1 MKHIKWIIVSLI
13 LIFFS
18 SQAAMAATPVGQET
32 NSGTLVEWADIG
44 LTDSSMSWGP
54 GSEIPVYDP
63 MTADY
68 EKVMFLSN
76 IEPMQIT
83 WKIYSPMMH
92 KIGEDTHT
100 PSFKQKGSWESGG
113 KIYQWAFADQWAFTV
128 PAFAMKGN
136 WLLSPSYKMA
146 DGNIQQGAY
155 QYYSVPV
162 TVEDNVA
169 SFFFAPCYF
178 AGFRMPVPLF
188 WMLGLIWG
196 PAAFILFCAILTRSA
211 TGVVIVVKGA
221 RDAVRGARAEWKA

>member
-1 MKHIKWIIVSLI
+1 MKHTKWIIVSLI

-18 SQAAMAATPVGQET
+18 SHVMAATPVGQET
-32 NSGTLVEWADIG
+32 DSGISVEWTDIG

-63 MTADY
+63 IDPDLG
-68 EKVMFLSN
+68 KVIFLSN

-83 WKIYSPMMH
+83 WKIYNPMMH

-100 PSFKQKGSWESGG
+100 PSFKRQGSWESGG
-113 KIYQWAFADQWAFTV
+113 KTYQWAFADQWAFTV

-155 QYYSVPV
+155 QYYSVPI
-162 TVEDNVA
+162 TVDDIGA
-169 SFFFAPCYF
+169 SIFSAPWYVF
-178 AGFRMPVPLF
+178 GYSLPPIF
-188 WMLGLIWG
+188 WTLGLLWG
-196 PAAFILFCAILTRSA
+196 PGAFILGCAIVTRSA
-211 TGVVIVVKGA
+211 TGVVVVVKGA
-221 RDAVRGARAEWKA
+221 RDAIRGARAEWKA